1 MKLFVITLSFKTPHR
16 YHTFFLRPQARIATE
31 VAHEVV
37 VYQIFFYNMMKDIIR
52 LILIFMLLG
61 REFHPSFI
69 NIGVET
75 YKSIS
80 SLYSYYEYK
89 AEKIQIQQ
97 CEKIMNSA
105 LDEIDFLQ
113 DFEAKQMLGIKLIGI
128 WQIENTTRID
138 LYYEHDEQL
147 SWYVKVLKDK
157 KIQFSFYGLNW
168 STSKTIDFEAESPM
182 LLKIDAKEKIK
193 AFEDLG
199 KKAIQMLD
207 KSYDLVFDSIF
218 NVIICSIIL
227 LMMLYEVEGF
237 WLGLPMFQ
245 LSLILVLQGW
255 IRMTFLRKISNDF
268 DGAYG
273 WFWYNWYFW
282 FEYKWA
288 YFSFL
293 MLCPLCKTK

>member
-1 MKLFVITLSFKTPHR
+1 MTYETLR
-16 YHTFFLRPQARIATE
+16 YHTFFFRPHTRIATE
-31 VAHEVV
+31 VPHEVV

-69 NIGVET
+69 NIGMET

-80 SLYSYYEYK
+80 SLYSYYVYK

-105 LDEIDFLQ
+105 LDVIDFLQ
-113 DFEAKQMLGIKLIGI
+113 DFEAKQIMEIKLIGF

-168 STSKTIDFEAESPM
+168 STNKTIDFEAESPM

-255 IRMTFLRKISNDF
+255 IRMTFFRKISNDF

-273 WFWYNWYFW
+273 WFWSNRTFC
-282 FEYKWA
+282 
-288 YFSFL
+288 S
-293 MLCPLCKTK
+293 

>member
-1 MKLFVITLSFKTPHR
+1 MKDFIKLFLIAMLVCREILPSLIT
-16 YHTFFLRPQARIATE
+16 
-31 VAHEVV
+31 
-37 VYQIFFYNMMKDIIR
+37 
-52 LILIFMLLG
+52 
-61 REFHPSFI
+61 
-69 NIGVET
+69 IGMGT
-75 YKSIS
+75 QKSIS

-89 AEKIQIQQ
+89 AEKTRIHQ
-97 CEKIMNSA
+97 CQKIMNSA

-113 DFEAKQMLGIKLIGI
+113 DFEAKQIMEIKLIGF

-138 LYYEHDEQL
+138 LYYEHDEDEQL
-147 SWYVKVLKDK
+147 SRYVKVLKGK
-157 KIQFSFYGLNW
+157 KIRFSFYVLNW
-168 STSKTIDFEAESPM
+168 LTNKTIDFEADSPI

-193 AFEDLG
+193 ATEDLE
-199 KKAIQMLD
+199 KNAMQMLD
-207 KSYDLVFDSIF
+207 KSYDLVFDSII

-273 WFWYNWYFW
+273 WFWYNWSFW

-288 YFSFL
+288 YFLFL
-293 MLCPLCKTK
+293 MLCPLYKTK